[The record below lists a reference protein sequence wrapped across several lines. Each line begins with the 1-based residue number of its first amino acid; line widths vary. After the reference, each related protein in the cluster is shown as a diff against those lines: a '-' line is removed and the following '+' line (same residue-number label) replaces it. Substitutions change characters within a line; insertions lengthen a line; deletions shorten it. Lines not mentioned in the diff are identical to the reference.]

1 MKRFLAIVIVILSLL
16 TTACSEKKSA
26 AERIQE
32 KLGIEGIENITGSMS
47 GGWVVTLRV
56 RNETAYTP
64 VLNKGE
70 GDLYCD
76 NVLTAHASIMAPVTI
91 PKKGIHLVDV
101 PLEIKLHNP
110 LRAISLLVRLGEK
123 HFEAVEIAF
132 DSEIEVMGIKK
143 HFGSPRVAA
152 TELLNSLGASK

>member
-1 MKRFLAIVIVILSLL
+1 MKKIVTILIALSLF
-16 TTACSEKKSA
+16 AAGCSSKKSA

-32 KLGIEGIENITGSMS
+32 KLGIEGIENISGSMS

-64 VLNKGE
+64 VIKTGE

-76 NVLTAHASIMAPVTI
+76 NVLTAHASLMAPVTI
-91 PKKGIHLVDV
+91 PKKGIHAVDV

-110 LRAISLLVRLGEK
+110 LRAISLLMRLSEK
-123 HFEAVEIAF
+123 KFDGVEIAF
-132 DSEIEVMGIKK
+132 DSDIEVMGIKK
-143 HFGSPRVAA
+143 HFGTPRVAA
-152 TELLNSLGASK
+152 TELLNKLGK

>member
-70 GDLYCD
+70 F
-76 NVLTAHASIMAPVTI
+76 S
-91 PKKGIHLVDV
+91 
-101 PLEIKLHNP
+101 
-110 LRAISLLVRLGEK
+110 
-123 HFEAVEIAF
+123 
-132 DSEIEVMGIKK
+132 
-143 HFGSPRVAA
+143 
-152 TELLNSLGASK
+152 

>member
-1 MKRFLAIVIVILSLL
+1 MRKFLIALL
-16 TTACSEKKSA
+16 TLFTLLAAGCAQKKSA

-32 KLGIEGIENITGSMS
+32 KLGIEGIENITGSLS

-64 VLNKGE
+64 ILKTGE

-76 NVLTAHASIMAPVTI
+76 NVLTAHASLMAPVTV

-110 LRAISLLVRLGEK
+110 LRAIALLSRLGNK
-123 HFEAVEIAF
+123 NFEGVEIAYGS
-132 DSEIEVMGIKK
+132 DIEVMGIKK
-143 HFGSPRVAA
+143 HVGSPRIAA

>member
-1 MKRFLAIVIVILSLL
+1 MKKFLAIVVIIFSLF
-16 TTACSEKKSA
+16 AAGCSQKKSA

-32 KLGIEGIENITGSMS
+32 KLGIEGIENITGSLS

-56 RNETAYTP
+56 RNETGYTP
-64 VLNKGE
+64 VLKTGE

-76 NVLTAHASIMAPVTI
+76 NVLTAHASLMAPVTV
-91 PKKGIHLVDV
+91 PKKGIHAVDI

-110 LRAISLLVRLGEK
+110 LRAIALLAKFGEK
-123 HFEAVEIAF
+123 NFDGIEIAF
-132 DSEIEVMGIKK
+132 DSDIEVMGIKK

-152 TELLNSLGASK
+152 TELLNKLGASK